1 MKNQPEEDLTT
12 DKDNEDAPEKVSDEG
27 KEEA

>member
-1 MKNQPEEDLTT
+1 VKNQSEEDLTT
-12 DKDNEDAPEKVSDEG
+12 DKDNEDSPEKVSDDG